1 LEFTKLF
8 DDEQTS
14 EFLKWV
20 IQQVQLFCEDIR
32 AKVFSMC
39 SNEFKTVARALNIV
53 FSYSKKV
60 SFFIFNLKLSE
71 NGISINFVLLD
82 AFRKDLEN
90 AMEKFKIDHQTSF

>member
-20 IQQVQLFCEDIR
+20 IQQVQLFCGDIR

-60 SFFIFNLKLSE
+60 SFFHF
-71 NGISINFVLLD
+71 
-82 AFRKDLEN
+82 
-90 AMEKFKIDHQTSF
+90 